1 MLFKYDFVLCRSML
15 QVTQVP
21 IECMDG
27 ELTYTLVSITEIQVQ

>member
-27 ELTYTLVSITEIQVQ
+27 ELTLVSITEIQVQ